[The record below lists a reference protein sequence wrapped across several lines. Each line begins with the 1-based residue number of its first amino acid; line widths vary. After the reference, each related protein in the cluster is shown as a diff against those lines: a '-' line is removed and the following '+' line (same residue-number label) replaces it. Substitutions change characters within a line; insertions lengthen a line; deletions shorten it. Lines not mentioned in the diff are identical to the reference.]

1 MRSHCVQTLVRV
13 LLAAA
18 GSMIVVMLEH
28 LRVQMFEVLQAPMH
42 AFALQSDT
50 SVCLASCC
58 WQHDGCHAWASECAD
73 APEVQGVTGTNACG
87 RIAF

>member
-42 AFALQSDT
+42 AFALHADT
-50 SVCLASCC
+50 GECLGSCC
-58 WQHDGCHAWASECAD
+58 WQHDGCHARASDRAEVRGAKGTD
-73 APEVQGVTGTNACG
+73 ACS
-87 RIAF
+87 RIAL